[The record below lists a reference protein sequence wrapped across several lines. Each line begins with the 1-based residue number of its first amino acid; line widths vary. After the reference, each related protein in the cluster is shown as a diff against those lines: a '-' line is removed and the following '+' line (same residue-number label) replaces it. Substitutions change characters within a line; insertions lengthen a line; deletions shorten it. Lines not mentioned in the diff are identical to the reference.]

1 VINLNE
7 RMQGCYSLNSS
18 LKNNS
23 QNNNSKKYITMKTKI
38 ISLLVIIAFAVVSCQ
53 KDEAEKPV
61 VLQDVTF
68 GIDIV
73 DQTGFKS
80 TPDCQVDENGDLLVP
95 TVAEVEIDGV
105 TYFVDVF
112 YVDGK
117 YYTQAFKLGV
127 DDNPY
132 TVTKFV
138 LWTLNPTVDPV
149 NAKIVMAAPEAASE
163 YADFVSMTVP
173 FDVTVGGFEK
183 LEVAIEV
190 ICFLPS
196 EYDKFGF
203 IWFEITEIVVREFC
217 FFGDICANGDPYFP
231 ATFVGSAYD
240 DGNPIPVDM
249 HAIYEIRVL
258 DDEGDPYPA
267 VGENIFSNSDDPT
280 DPLCV
285 QFPDL
290 LRVTE
295 ESFQFELWVLVP
307 PAFDYVYFA
316 TFDVVEDAN
325 GDWSILY
332 NGVDALNDYNAVDF
346 AIGSCSPFSDHVF
359 PYPVTP

>member
-1 VINLNE
+1 
-7 RMQGCYSLNSS
+7 
-18 LKNNS
+18 
-23 QNNNSKKYITMKTKI
+23 MKTKI

-53 KDEAEKPV
+53 KDEADKPV
-61 VLQDVTF
+61 MQQDVSF
-68 GIDIV
+68 GIEIV
-73 DQTGFKS
+73 DQVGLKNS
-80 TPDCQVDENGDLLVP
+80 PECQVDEDGNLLVP
-95 TVAEVEIDGV
+95 TVAEVEIDGT

-138 LWTLNPTVDPV
+138 LWTANPNDD
-149 NAKIVMAAPEAASE
+149 ASALMVMAAPEANSE
-163 YADFVSMTVP
+163 YAEFVSMTVP

-183 LEVAIEV
+183 IEVAIEV
-190 ICFLPS
+190 LCFLPS
-196 EYDKFGF
+196 DYDKFGF

-231 ATFVGSAYD
+231 ETFVGSAYD
-240 DGNPIPVDM
+240 DGDATTPIPVDM

-258 DDEGDPYPA
+258 DAAGDPFPA
-267 VGENIFSNSDDPT
+267 AGENIFSNVDDPNN
-280 DPLCV
+280 PLCV
-285 QFPDL
+285 QFPDY
-290 LRVTE
+290 LREYE

-307 PAFDYVYFA
+307 PAFDYVLFA
-316 TFDVVEDAN
+316 TFDVVEDED
-325 GDWSILY
+325 GDWTIELD
-332 NGVDALNDYNAVDF
+332 GVDALNEYNAVDF

-359 PYPVTP
+359 PYGN

>member
-1 VINLNE
+1 
-7 RMQGCYSLNSS
+7 
-18 LKNNS
+18 
-23 QNNNSKKYITMKTKI
+23 MKTKI
-38 ISLLVIIAFAVVSCQ
+38 ISLLVILAFAVVSCQ

-61 VLQDVTF
+61 MQQDVSF

-80 TPDCQVDENGDLLVP
+80 TPDCQVDENGNLLVP

-105 TYFVDVF
+105 TYYVDVF

-132 TVTKFV
+132 TVSKFV

-149 NAKIVMAAPEAASE
+149 NAKIVMAAPEAGSE
-163 YADFVSMTVP
+163 YEGFVSMTVP
-173 FDVTVGGFEK
+173 FDVTVNGFEK

-217 FFGDICANGDPYFP
+217 FFGDVCANDDPYKPSDF
-231 ATFVGSAYD
+231 AGSAYAAL
-240 DGNPIPVDM
+240 GLAVDM
-249 HAIYEIRVL
+249 HAIYQIRVF
-258 DDEGDPYPA
+258 DADGDPYPA
-267 VGENIFSNSDDPT
+267 AGENVFSNALDPT
-280 DPLCV
+280 NPLCV
-285 QFPDL
+285 QFADKI
-290 LRVTE
+290 RVTE
-295 ESFQFELWVLVP
+295 ESYTFELWVLVP
-307 PAFDYVYFA
+307 PAFTYEYFA
-316 TFDVVEDAN
+316 TFDVVESAT
-325 GDWSILY
+325 GVWSILY